1 MTRRRIVPV
10 YSSKGA
16 PSPGSD
22 DERQRQ
28 EHNQQAS
35 TTQAEVES
43 SPASEDDRSGG
54 LTPPSPSHH
63 QQELQSSPCESDS
76 PSSPAFIVTPPGP
89 RASPE
94 PPSPDTADPV
104 APASRRQPVETIG
117 PPGSFEQQP
126 LFPERFATGTRG
138 PPRPSRRRVMSL
150 RSIQR
155 EIYWWRQTGFEQRI
169 NSRNFHRSYMGY
181 TTEPPGFPIR
191 FTHDDEPTHRE
202 WRWQDVIRLYNAR
215 LMDQNIVDNAET
227 VYISSLALLKMLR
240 HGRAGVPMEV
250 MGLML
255 GEFVDDYTVRVVD
268 VFAMPQSG
276 TGVSVEAVDPV
287 FQTKMMDML
296 RQTGRPE
303 TVVGWYHSHPGFG
316 CWLSSVDINTQQSF
330 EQLTPRAVAVVIDP
344 IQSVK
349 GKVVIDAFR
358 LINPQTLMLGQEP
371 RQTTSNVGHLNKPSI
386 QALIHGLNRHY
397 YSIGI
402 GYRKTALEENMLMN
416 LHKTVW
422 TEALTMPD
430 FAQEGEHN
438 HANLAKLVSLA
449 EGYLKRVQEETELS
463 KEQLRT
469 RYVGKVDPK
478 KHIEAVGQ
486 ELIEDNIVAVSRQMI
501 DKEASVPTLGQG
513 NASAPSNG
521 VNGHG
526 NAAMEVDGEED

>member
-1 MTRRRIVPV
+1 MDRLSRMLAAAQ
-10 YSSKGA
+10 GM
-16 PSPGSD
+16 GGGGGM
-22 DERQRQ
+22 
-28 EHNQQAS
+28 QQDGN
-35 TTQAEVES
+35 V
-43 SPASEDDRSGG
+43 
-54 LTPPSPSHH
+54 
-63 QQELQSSPCESDS
+63 
-76 PSSPAFIVTPPGP
+76 
-89 RASPE
+89 
-94 PPSPDTADPV
+94 
-104 APASRRQPVETIG
+104 
-117 PPGSFEQQP
+117 
-126 LFPERFATGTRG
+126 
-138 PPRPSRRRVMSL
+138 
-150 RSIQR
+150 
-155 EIYWWRQTGFEQRI
+155 
-169 NSRNFHRSYMGY
+169 
-181 TTEPPGFPIR
+181 
-191 FTHDDEPTHRE
+191 
-202 WRWQDVIRLYNAR
+202 
-215 LMDQNIVDNAET
+215 VDNSET

-397 YSIGI
+397 YSIAV
-402 GYRKTALEENMLMN
+402 GYLKGRGGQGHGTSTAGESSNGQVGGEEAMLMN
-416 LHKTVW
+416 LHKSVW

-430 FAQEGEHN
+430 FKAEGDRTLEKLN
-438 HANLAKLVSLA
+438 KLVSLA
-449 EGYLKRVQEETELS
+449 EGYEKRVKEETELS
-463 KEQLRT
+463 KDQLRT

-478 KHIEAVGQ
+478 KHIETLGQ
-486 ELIEDNIVAVSRQMI
+486 DLLEDNIVSVSRQMI
-501 DKEASVPTLGQG
+501 DKEASVP
-513 NASAPSNG
+513 SACRI
-521 VNGHG
+521 
-526 NAAMEVDGEED
+526 EVVDDEADGMAVDQTA